1 MPLVSQMLL
10 HARGTRGAPRVPRG
24 FGLVREASIPALDFT
39 LRRLFAQISVA
50 RPELG
55 LPFRRSEFADVLL
68 DPCAD
73 QRADFPP
80 ISPPAAVTLLCELM
94 LLDRRLDPHAT
105 GLAAYLALV
114 GQRVHLAMV
123 RHLCSHRETASGPVL
138 VEPTIDPGRWVS
150 FDLRRDPL
158 AVLLCDALRSTLLLD
173 LERRLRE
180 PVEVRRT
187 RLRETVIVDV
197 LGCVRYR
204 HELWRKL
211 LRAQTCDERGGYHD
225 QPGATVRPLAPLG
238 SWHWLDGFLN
248 RHRALL
254 QQAVRVATDGSDIA
268 EGWAPRLEAWLR
280 GSVRAALRRS
290 GAMPGLR
297 RAIRASLPYSREQ
310 LELACRARRDP
321 CAPLCGADIED
332 LLCFEP
338 AYRTLRRECRAL
350 LHLCSAVRR
359 PDDLG
364 RPNEPRQLKAMLRGM
379 GLSRAG
385 WRLLCR
391 HGPRAYAA
399 VSKGLE
405 AQDRIARAAV
415 ATLNLIAACQ
425 RPGLPPV
432 ELMRLLADI
441 EDQNLGEESL
451 VPMLLLRAAWDA
463 ARALPTRHARRSFAA
478 GAFARAVNWWRLH
491 RDCPRVPAGCT
502 WLWFEA
508 RTRAWEARERVRRA
522 SHDAAWTTPVPAFE
536 HEGVRIVPL
545 QSLLELWDEG
555 LAMCHCTGDTYYAA
569 SCLKGT
575 LRIYSLRDARSGR
588 RLATAA
594 CHRKPGEAWLQGQV
608 SGFANRPV
616 TRADVLAACAEL
628 LHALNAAPGGDCAPE
643 PTMDGDATAAA

>member
-1 MPLVSQMLL
+1 MPLVSRMLV
-10 HARGTRGAPRVPRG
+10 HARGTRGTPRFLRG
-24 FGLVREASIPALDFT
+24 NASMRPASVSTLDLV
-39 LRRLFAQISVA
+39 LRHSFSELAVA
-50 RPELG
+50 HPELG

-68 DPCAD
+68 DPRAD
-73 QRADFPP
+73 QRGDFPP
-80 ISPPAAVTLLCELM
+80 ISPAAAVTLLGELM
-94 LLDRRLDPHAT
+94 LLDRRLDPHAP

-114 GQRVHLAMV
+114 GQRVHLAMA
-123 RHLCSHRETASGPVL
+123 RHLCAHREAASGPVL

-150 FDLRRDPL
+150 FDLRLDLL

-180 PVEVRRT
+180 PVAVRRT

-225 QPGATVRPLAPLG
+225 HPGATVRPLAPLG

-254 QQAVRVATDGSDIA
+254 RQAVRAATGEPDLAGAWGS
-268 EGWAPRLEAWLR
+268 RLDAWLR

-321 CAPLCGADIED
+321 CTPLCGAEIED

-338 AYRTLRRECRAL
+338 AYRTLRRESRAL
-350 LHLCSAVRR
+350 LHLCAAVRR

-364 RPNEPRQLKAMLRGM
+364 RPNAPRRLKAMLRGM

-399 VSKGLE
+399 VSKGLK
-405 AQDRIARAAV
+405 AADHIARAAV

-432 ELMRLLADI
+432 ELMGLLAEI
-441 EDQNLGEESL
+441 EDQNLTNELL
-451 VPMLLLRAAWDA
+451 VPMPLLRAAWDA
-463 ARALPTRHARRSFAA
+463 ARALPTRHARRGFAA

-491 RDCPRVPAGCT
+491 SDCPRVPAGCT
-502 WLWFEA
+502 WSWFEA
-508 RTRAWEARERVRRA
+508 RTRAWEARERVRHA
-522 SHDAAWTTPVPAFE
+522 GEDAAWATLVPAFD
-536 HEGVRIVPL
+536 HGGVRVVPL
-545 QSLLELWDEG
+545 GSWVELWDEG
-555 LAMCHCTGDTYYAA
+555 LAMCHCTGSAYYAA
-569 SCLKGT
+569 SCIKGT

-594 CHRKPGEAWLQGQV
+594 CHRKPGDAWSQGQV

-616 TRADVLAACAEL
+616 TRADVIAACAEL
-628 LHALNAAPGGDCAPE
+628 LHALNAAPGDDHAPG